1 MSKRKVFVTG
11 GAGYVGSHSCKA
23 FAQAGWDV
31 IVYDNLSRGWADFVK
46 WGPLIQGDI
55 LDKEGIVQALKKSK
69 PDIVVHF
76 AAMAYVGESMMNPA
90 TYYRTNTC
98 GTLNVLDA
106 MRTADIDAI
115 VFSST
120 CATYGLPQRI
130 PIDEHHPQ
138 VPINPY
144 GWSKLFVER
153 ILADYQ
159 QAYGMRHVALRY
171 FNAAGADPEGI
182 IGERHVPE
190 THVIPLAIRATIDGE
205 VPFHIHGVDYPT
217 NDGTCVRDYVHVSD
231 LADAHVL
238 AADYL
243 LNGGTTEIFNLGT
256 GTGVSVRQLAS
267 AIASISGRHTQQV
280 LGHRRPGDPH
290 TLVADASKARVFLDW
305 KPKRSDIQ
313 TIISDAW
320 SWHCSKPHKTQ

>member
-55 LDKEGIVQALKKSK
+55 LDKEGIVQALKKTK

-90 TYYRTNTC
+90 TYYHTNTC

-106 MRTADIDAI
+106 MRAADIDAI

-120 CATYGLPQRI
+120 CATYGLPQSI

-171 FNAAGADPEGI
+171 FNAAGADPEGM

-205 VPFHIHGVDYPT
+205 VPFHINGVDYPT
-217 NDGTCVRDYVHVSD
+217 SDGTCVRDYVHVSD

-256 GTGVSVRQLAS
+256 GTGVSVWQLAA
-267 AIASISGRHTQQV
+267 AIASISGRHTHQV
-280 LGHRRPGDPH
+280 LGDRRPGDPH

-305 KPKRSDIQ
+305 KPKRSDIHM
-313 TIISDAW
+313 IISDAW
-320 SWHCSKPHKTQ
+320 SWHCSNSDRTL